1 MIVIVVINC
10 KMNQIFQYG
19 HKSVAKASWIWYS
32 YTDSFLMKMDS
43 IFENG
48 FDKKVFFVLNFN
60 YYNNI
65 KNKPVTLIVLSLL

>member
-1 MIVIVVINC
+1 MIVTVVINC

-19 HKSVAKASWIWYS
+19 HKSLAKASWIWYS

-48 FDKKVFFVLNFN
+48 FDKNVFLWF
-60 YYNNI
+60 
-65 KNKPVTLIVLSLL
+65 

>member
-1 MIVIVVINC
+1 
-10 KMNQIFQYG
+10 MNQIFQYG
-19 HKSVAKASWIWYS
+19 HKSVAKVSWIWYS

-43 IFENG
+43 IFETG

-65 KNKPVTLIVLSLL
+65 KNKPVALIVLALL